1 MIIAPSLLAANFGRL
16 EADTKR
22 FDQSGAE
29 WLHLDVMDGHF
40 VPNISFGP
48 PVVEAIRKITQCRLD
63 VHLMIEDPDTYAP
76 QFIDAGADLVSVHQE
91 ACRHLDRTLR
101 MIQDRGARAGVVI
114 NPATP
119 IDTLDEA
126 LEIADFVLL
135 MSVNPGFGGQK
146 FLPNSIAKA
155 TRLARKRQE
164 RGLLFPIEIDG
175 GIVADNV
182 TSVVNAGVEWLVAGS
197 SIFQTVNPAETFL
210 KLQKLARE
218 AQHVLV

>member
-1 MIIAPSLLAANFGRL
+1 LSANFTTLG
-16 EADTKR
+16 ADVTLVEP
-22 FDQSGAE
+22 AVE
-29 WLHLDVMDGHF
+29 WLHVDVMDGHF
-40 VPNISFGP
+40 VPNITLGP
-48 PVVEAIRKITQCRLD
+48 PVVKSLRKATKMKLD

>member
-1 MIIAPSLLAANFGRL
+1 MHPDGRAVARRAAHFVQERL
-16 EADTKR
+16 EI
-22 FDQSGAE
+22 GA
-29 WLHLDVMDGHF
+29 VGR
-40 VPNISFGP
+40 VG
-48 PVVEAIRKITQCRLD
+48 VV
-63 VHLMIEDPDTYAP
+63 VV
-76 QFIDAGADLVSVHQE
+76 ADLEVAE
-91 ACRHLDRTLR
+91 DA
-101 MIQDRGARAGVVI
+101 ARAGVVI

-146 FLPNSIAKA
+146 FLPNSIAKV